1 VAALQSELDGVN
13 AELTTSNRSLQDLKQ
28 RIDASAALDA
38 SERAKAESDERV
50 KPLLVDMARLRAER
64 EAAPAGSEAAATAAT
79 ALAAVERQHANLI
92 DDIGRL
98 NRESERRSITQS
110 IASLADRRST
120 LERSLRQAR
129 GEPEPAPA
137 AVATGSLRL
146 VTLDGTTP
154 PTTPESPDSDAPT
167 MVAPSQVDTVMSTSY
182 VFDAKLD
189 KWVPAKQATSVPARA
204 PSSEEGAAAPGAQPA
219 APLID
224 EDLIPKGIREKYSVA
239 DIQRMAARDI
249 EDGTLDGR
257 VTRLLEIDY
266 RDLIAGKSILNVIVR
281 PDDFINVVPPPTGV
295 VYIDGEISRPG
306 PYDLPA
312 SGQLTLSR
320 LVAAA
325 GGLGPLAI
333 PERVDLVRRV
343 GDREATIRVNLA
355 AIRERAEPDI
365 ALKSDDH
372 VIIGTN
378 FFAQPLAVI
387 RNGFRMTYGFGFL
400 IDRNWGTDIFG
411 PPPEALTVQ

>member
-1 VAALQSELDGVN
+1 VN
-13 AELTTSNRSLQDLKQ
+13 AELAASNRSLDDLKQ
-28 RIDASAALDA
+28 RIDGSAALDA
-38 SERAKAESDERV
+38 AERAKAESDDRV

-64 EAAPAGSEAAATAAT
+64 DAAPAGSEAAATAAT
-79 ALAAVERQHANLI
+79 ALAAVERQHGNLI

-98 NRESERRSITQS
+98 NRESERRTLTQS
-110 IASLADRRST
+110 IAALTDRRSS
-120 LERSLRQAR
+120 LERSIRQAR

-189 KWVPAKQATSVPARA
+189 KWVPAREAATIPASATA
-204 PSSEEGAAAPGAQPA
+204 PKAGAAAPGAPQAA
-219 APLID
+219 APLMD
-224 EDLIPKGIREKYSVA
+224 DNLIPKGIRDKYSVP

-312 SGQLTLSR
+312 TGQLTLSR

-365 ALKSDDH
+365 VLKSDDH

-411 PPPEALTVQ
+411 PPPEALLIR

>member
-1 VAALQSELDGVN
+1 MI
-13 AELTTSNRSLQDLKQ
+13 AELLASNRSLDDLKQ
-28 RIDASAALDA
+28 RIESSASLDA
-38 SERAKAESDERV
+38 TERAKAEGDDRA

-64 EAAPAGSEAAATAAT
+64 DAAPAGSEAAATASI
-79 ALAAVERQHANLI
+79 ALAAVERQYGNLI

-98 NRESERRSITQS
+98 NRESTRRSLTQS
-110 IASLADRRST
+110 IASLADRRAS
-120 LERSLRQAR
+120 LERAIRQAR

-137 AVATGSLRL
+137 AVASGSLRL
-146 VTLDGTTP
+146 VTLDGTQP
-154 PTTPESPDSDAPT
+154 PTTPESPDSDAPS
-167 MVAPSQVDTVMSTSY
+167 MDAPSQVDTLMSTQY
-182 VFDAKLD
+182 VFDKKLD
-189 KWVPAKQATSVPARA
+189 KWVKEDNSARGGSSAIQSSESVSTSVSTTGVR
-204 PSSEEGAAAPGAQPA
+204 
-219 APLID
+219 ID
-224 EDLIPKGIREKYSVA
+224 EKSVPRDYLEKYTVSE
-239 DIQRMAARDI
+239 IEQLARKDI

-257 VTRLLEIDY
+257 VTRLLKISY
-266 RDLIAGKSILNVIVR
+266 QDLVAGQSRLNVFVR

-312 SGQLTLSR
+312 TGQLTLSR

-343 GDREATIRVNLA
+343 GDREATIRVNLG
-355 AIRERAEPDI
+355 AIRERSEPDI
-365 ALKSDDH
+365 VLKSDDH

-411 PPPEALTVQ
+411 PPPEALIVR

>member
-1 VAALQSELDGVN
+1 VSTTGV
-13 AELTTSNRSLQDLKQ
+13 
-28 RIDASAALDA
+28 RID
-38 SERAKAESDERV
+38 EK
-50 KPLLVDMARLRAER
+50 
-64 EAAPAGSEAAATAAT
+64 
-79 ALAAVERQHANLI
+79 
-92 DDIGRL
+92 
-98 NRESERRSITQS
+98 
-110 IASLADRRST
+110 
-120 LERSLRQAR
+120 
-129 GEPEPAPA
+129 
-137 AVATGSLRL
+137 
-146 VTLDGTTP
+146 
-154 PTTPESPDSDAPT
+154 
-167 MVAPSQVDTVMSTSY
+167 
-182 VFDAKLD
+182 
-189 KWVPAKQATSVPARA
+189 SVPRDY
-204 PSSEEGAAAPGAQPA
+204 
-219 APLID
+219 L
-224 EDLIPKGIREKYSVA
+224 EKYTVSE
-239 DIQRMAARDI
+239 IEQLARKDI

-257 VTRLLEIDY
+257 VTRLLKISY
-266 RDLIAGKSILNVIVR
+266 QDLVAGQSRLNVFVR

-312 SGQLTLSR
+312 TGQLTLSR

-343 GDREATIRVNLA
+343 GDREATIRVNLG
-355 AIRERAEPDI
+355 AIRERSEPDI
-365 ALKSDDH
+365 VLKSDDH

>member
-1 VAALQSELDGVN
+1 VN
-13 AELTTSNRSLQDLKQ
+13 AELVASNRSLDDLKQ
-28 RIDASAALDA
+28 RIDGSAALDA
-38 SERAKAESDERV
+38 TERTKAESDDRV

-64 EAAPAGSEAAATAAT
+64 DAAPAGSEAAATAAT
-79 ALAAVERQHANLI
+79 ALAAVERQHGNLI

-98 NRESERRSITQS
+98 NRESERRTLTQS
-110 IASLADRRST
+110 IAALTDRRSS
-120 LERSLRQAR
+120 LERSIRQAR

-189 KWVPAKQATSVPARA
+189 KWVPARAAATMPAPA
-204 PSSEEGAAAPGAQPA
+204 PSSKVAASASGAPQPA

-224 EDLIPKGIREKYSVA
+224 EDLIPKGIREKYSVE
-239 DIQRMAARDI
+239 DIQRIAARDI

-266 RDLIAGKSILNVIVR
+266 RDLISGKSILNVIVR

-312 SGQLTLSR
+312 TGQLTLSR

-400 IDRNWGTDIFG
+400 VDRNWGTDIFG

>member
-1 VAALQSELDGVN
+1 LDGVI
-13 AELTTSNRSLQDLKQ
+13 AELLTSNRSLEDLKQ
-28 RIDASAALDA
+28 RIDSSAALDTT
-38 SERAKAESDERV
+38 ERTKAESDERV

-64 EAAPAGSEAAATAAT
+64 DAAPAGSESAATAAM
-79 ALAAVERQHANLI
+79 ALAAVERQYTNLI

-98 NRESERRSITQS
+98 NRESERRSLTRS
-110 IASLADRRST
+110 IASLTDRRST
-120 LERSLRQAR
+120 IERSLRQVR

-154 PTTPESPDSDAPT
+154 PTTPESPDSDLPSI
-167 MVAPSQVDTVMSTSY
+167 VAPSQVDTVMSTSY

-189 KWVPAKQATSVPARA
+189 KWVPARAVSPA
-204 PSSEEGAAAPGAQPA
+204 PSSATASKDAAAAPAATQRA
-219 APLID
+219 APMID
-224 EDLIPKGIREKYSVA
+224 ESKIPKSIRDKYSLE
-239 DIQRMAARDI
+239 DI
-249 EDGTLDGR
+249 ERLAGPDLADGTFDGR
-257 VTRLLEIDY
+257 ITRLLEIDY
-266 RDLIAGKSILNVIVR
+266 RDLIAGRSILNVIVR

-295 VYIDGEISRPG
+295 VYIDGEIARPG

-312 SGQLTLSR
+312 TGQLTLSR

-343 GDREATIRVNLA
+343 NDDREATIRVNLA
-355 AIRERAEPDI
+355 AIRERSEPDI

-400 IDRNWGTDIFG
+400 VDRNWGTDIFG
-411 PPPEALTVQ
+411 PPPEALTVN

>member
-1 VAALQSELDGVN
+1 MTTSSAALD
-13 AELTTSNRSLQDLKQ
+13 ALKQ
-28 RIDASAALDA
+28 RIDSAAALDA
-38 SERAKAESDERV
+38 SERTKAESDDRV

-64 EAAPAGSEAAATAAT
+64 DAAPAGSDAASTAAM

-98 NRESERRSITQS
+98 NREAERRSITQA
-110 IASLADRRST
+110 IAALTDRRT
-120 LERSLRQAR
+120 ALERSLRTAR
-129 GEPEPAPA
+129 GQPEPAPT

-146 VTLDGTTP
+146 VTLDGTAP

-167 MVAPSQVDTVMSTSY
+167 MVAPNQVDTVMSTSY
-182 VFDAKLD
+182 VFDPKLD
-189 KWVPAKQATSVPARA
+189 KWVPASATAPATA
-204 PSSEEGAAAPGAQPA
+204 PASASDKVTPPVQPA
-219 APLID
+219 TAPRLLD
-224 EDLIPKGIREKYSVA
+224 EKLIPISIRNKYPTSELERLA
-239 DIQRMAARDI
+239 AQDIA
-249 EDGTLDGR
+249 DGTLDGR
-257 VTRLLEIDY
+257 ITRLLEINY
-266 RDLIAGKSILNVIVR
+266 QDLVAGQSMLNVIVR

-295 VYIDGEISRPG
+295 VYIDGEIARPG

-343 GDREATIRVNLA
+343 EGDREATIRVNLA
-355 AIRERAEPDI
+355 AIRERSEPDI